1 MEKTKISARVIADS
15 ITRRDKRITS
25 MVVTAPRIIL
35 AEFNTHRMF
44 SRNSAS
50 SRAIPFETMVKRVK
64 EDPFIPIAWMVDHKG
79 MQGNEYFP
87 DDVTGPIEAH
97 WLEARDRAVHHATN
111 LSTIGLTKQIVNR
124 LLEPFLWHNI
134 IVTATEWDNFMKL
147 RLHPAAEIHIQEVAQ
162 QMLNVLNGSTPKVL
176 QEGEWHIPFGDN
188 MKDPIIF
195 QMLKQYFGEDRFLE
209 GTNNPV
215 SQPEYAKA
223 YWDIKLKIATARCAR
238 VSYLNYEG
246 KDDYEA
252 DVKLYEQLASSG
264 HWSPFEHCATP
275 TPIGEQSFGN
285 FKGWTQLR
293 HIIQSGEFNP
303 DDRLIKH
310 SIGE

>member
-15 ITRRDKRITS
+15 ITRRSNRITS

-111 LSTIGLTKQIVNR
+111 LSKIGLTKQIVNR
-124 LLEPFLWHNI
+124 LLEPFLWHTI

-162 QMLNVLNGSTPKVL
+162 QMLNALNGSTPKVL

-188 MKDPIIF
+188 IDGVRVQEELGNINSSW
-195 QMLKQYFGEDRFLE
+195 GLE
-209 GTNNPV
+209 
-215 SQPEYAKA
+215 EAKA
-223 YWDIKLKIATARCAR
+223 KIATARCAR

-252 DVKLYEQLASSG
+252 DVKLYDQLASSG

-275 TPIGEQSFGN
+275 TPIGEHSFGN
-285 FKGWTQLR
+285 FKGWKQLR